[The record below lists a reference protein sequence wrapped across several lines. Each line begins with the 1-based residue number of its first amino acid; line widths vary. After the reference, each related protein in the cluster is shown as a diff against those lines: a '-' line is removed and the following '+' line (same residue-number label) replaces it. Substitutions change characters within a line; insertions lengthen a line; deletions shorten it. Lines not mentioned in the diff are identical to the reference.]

1 MQTKDLIGRSLLMAY
16 DSGMSIEE
24 LLVQE
29 QDGDSKTISF
39 NYEKVE
45 RAKAVLV
52 AWKNLINLTF
62 IKLVAFQINISN
74 FRSVS
79 SGEDSQTLNLA
90 PLTIVCGEN
99 SSGKST
105 LLNSILFL
113 KQVLEDD
120 SISSRG
126 KTEVDLNGPLIQLGD
141 IRI

>member
-52 AWKNLINLTF
+52 A
-62 IKLVAFQINISN
+62 
-74 FRSVS
+74 
-79 SGEDSQTLNLA
+79 
-90 PLTIVCGEN
+90 
-99 SSGKST
+99 
-105 LLNSILFL
+105 
-113 KQVLEDD
+113 
-120 SISSRG
+120 
-126 KTEVDLNGPLIQLGD
+126 
-141 IRI
+141 